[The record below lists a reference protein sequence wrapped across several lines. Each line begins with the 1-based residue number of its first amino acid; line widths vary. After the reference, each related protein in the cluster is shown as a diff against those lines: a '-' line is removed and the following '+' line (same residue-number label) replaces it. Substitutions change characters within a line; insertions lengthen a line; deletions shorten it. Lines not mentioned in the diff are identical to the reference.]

1 MQQFDQA
8 PVEADAIES
17 SLATIVQGSTAPS
30 AFSVGKY
37 IYLKHNGTL
46 DPGLYRVKSAI
57 AQGDTLSSSN
67 LEQES
72 EGVVNALNGKIDT
85 ELQFPAKDQDR
96 GRALLAMTDSGNN
109 YMVFRLIQSADES
122 DYFQIIF
129 WGAQKKITIVKAVN
143 GVETTV
149 ATFSGT

>member
-37 IYLKHNGTL
+37 IYVKHNGTL

-67 LEQES
+67 LEQDS
-72 EGVVNALNGKIDT
+72 EGVVNALNGKFAISNDNVASEMT
-85 ELQFPAKDQDR
+85 VDDGCNR
-96 GRALLAMTDSGNN
+96 RHGRERCSVSCS
-109 YMVFRLIQSADES
+109 YICKVR
-122 DYFQIIF
+122 
-129 WGAQKKITIVKAVN
+129 
-143 GVETTV
+143 
-149 ATFSGT
+149 ATCTSFISFLGRYYYRSKQ